1 MGNSA
6 SALPFAI
13 GDLQFVTEDGW
24 SVHKGSKKSDG
35 SEVTVFQASK
45 PKLAK
50 QCFRGAHSNFQIFP
64 AHHHYKYCKKMRHPA
79 ILQVLASLDTD
90 NPNADVILDQNP
102 LNMPTS
108 GEWII
113 VTESCIPLH
122 QWLDTNPSPNQ
133 LAWGLQCMISSL
145 SFLHNSANLSHG
157 NLSLGTWYVTK
168 GGDVKLWNFSLVTP
182 VGVVDGGGGPT
193 PYFREYEAILTPQTY
208 RSPERIQKKWDG
220 IATSG
225 VHTMDSYGMGILM
238 NEYYKGKIPGPLQKA
253 VQRLQTQSLKMRP
266 RLAPLLKCP
275 VFETPYAKFM
285 AELDEIAVQPVEHKL
300 RFWQSLQM
308 EKIDTK
314 VAQYKLLPIIQNS
327 ISAICS
333 SESLLSQDFYRR
345 EVSAMLAPLFYIVEF
360 VLEEGTIGKE
370 LTPLC
375 PLLFAV
381 KDRGVRGALLSRT
394 NLLSSNLSKQD
405 INASVFEPLC
415 SGFSD
420 SSEALRELTLK
431 ATLVL
436 VPHLY
441 PTNVEKLSRYLVRMQ
456 SDNSANIRTNT
467 LAVIPQL
474 SPHLS
479 EMARQ
484 KLLLPAF
491 VRAFKDPHGPCRLA
505 ALKATALSKE
515 WFTLTDIAV
524 RVLPSIM
531 PMCLD
536 ELGDVR
542 GAAFTVIDEFM
553 VSLKRNHQETSVG
566 EIPSQTIQPAMQM
579 QSVIPV
585 TTPSASGS
593 YLSGLSSWMSTST
606 KPDDK
611 NGGEVLGGQ
620 PSNGASLATRSSLH
634 PSSSGQLLNTTL
646 IQSVPAF
653 SSLSI
658 TGSSTHAA
666 PANDGWDDDDDDDLD
681 LGGAKDD
688 DVFAALDLKPSRP
701 SKIITSKTSTQ
712 QRAALKTNIQKTEV
726 KKLEVGNDDMADG
739 WDDF

>member
-1 MGNSA
+1 M
-6 SALPFAI
+6 
-13 GDLQFVTEDGW
+13 
-24 SVHKGSKKSDG
+24 
-35 SEVTVFQASK
+35 
-45 PKLAK
+45 
-50 QCFRGAHSNFQIFP
+50 
-64 AHHHYKYCKKMRHPA
+64 
-79 ILQVLASLDTD
+79 
-90 NPNADVILDQNP
+90 
-102 LNMPTS
+102 
-108 GEWII
+108 
-113 VTESCIPLH
+113 
-122 QWLDTNPSPNQ
+122 
-133 LAWGLQCMISSL
+133 
-145 SFLHNSANLSHG
+145 
-157 NLSLGTWYVTK
+157 
-168 GGDVKLWNFSLVTP
+168 
-182 VGVVDGGGGPT
+182 
-193 PYFREYEAILTPQTY
+193 
-208 RSPERIQKKWDG
+208 
-220 IATSG
+220 
-225 VHTMDSYGMGILM
+225 
-238 NEYYKGKIPGPLQKA
+238 
-253 VQRLQTQSLKMRP
+253 
-266 RLAPLLKCP
+266 
-275 VFETPYAKFM
+275 
-285 AELDEIAVQPVEHKL
+285 
-300 RFWQSLQM
+300 
-308 EKIDTK
+308 
-314 VAQYKLLPIIQNS
+314 
-327 ISAICS
+327 CS
-333 SESLLSQDFYRR
+333 SDL
-345 EVSAMLAPLFYIVEF
+345 
-360 VLEEGTIGKE
+360 
-370 LTPLC
+370 
-375 PLLFAV
+375 
-381 KDRGVRGALLSRT
+381 RGALLART
-394 NLLSSNLSKQD
+394 NLLASNLSKQD

-441 PTNVEKLSRYLVRMQ
+441 PINVEKLSRYLVRMQ

-524 RVLPSIM
+524 RVLPSVI

-542 GAAFTVIDEFM
+542 GAAFSVIDEFM
-553 VSLKRNHQETSVG
+553 ISLRRNHQETSVG

-579 QSVIPV
+579 QAVIPV
-585 TTPSASGS
+585 SAPSPSGS

-606 KPDDK
+606 KPDDR
-611 NGGEVLGGQ
+611 NGGENLRGS
-620 PSNGASLATRSSLH
+620 PSNGAALATRSSPY

-646 IQSVPAF
+646 SQPAPAF

-681 LGGAKDD
+681 LGGGKDD
-688 DVFAALDLKPSRP
+688 DVFAALDLKPSR
-701 SKIITSKTSTQ
+701 STKIITSKTSTQ
-712 QRAALKTNIQKTEV
+712 QRTALKTSIQKTEV